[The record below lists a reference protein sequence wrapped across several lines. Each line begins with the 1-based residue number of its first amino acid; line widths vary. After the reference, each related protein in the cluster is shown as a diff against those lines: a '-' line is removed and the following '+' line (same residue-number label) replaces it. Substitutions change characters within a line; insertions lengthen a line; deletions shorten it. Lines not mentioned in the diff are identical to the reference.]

1 MDETP
6 TITSVVKQKQ
16 IHGGSWRKDM
26 GKLDGKIALV
36 TGASKGIGAGVALSL
51 ATEGAAVA
59 VNYASDRSGADRVV
73 EKIRTAGGKAIAI
86 QGSVT
91 SSVEIGRF
99 FDETE
104 KQLGAVDIL
113 VNNAG
118 VFAYL
123 PLQDV
128 NEGEFRRQFDTNVL
142 GLLLTSK
149 RAVQKFGEKG
159 GSIINIGSVA
169 STLTPPASSIYAAT
183 KSAVDG
189 ITRVL
194 AKELGARNIRVNSI
208 NPGVVDTEG
217 ARAMDTYEEVATA
230 IKVTTPLGRTGMP
243 EDIGLIAAFLASD
256 EARWLTGEIIF
267 GSGGLR

>member
-6 TITSVVKQKQ
+6 TITSVLKQRQ
-16 IHGGSWRKDM
+16 IYNGSRREDM
-26 GKLDGKIALV
+26 GKLNGKIALV

-51 ATEGAAVA
+51 AKEEAAVA
-59 VNYASDRSGADRVV
+59 VNYASDRAGAERVV
-73 EKIRTAGGKAIAI
+73 EKITTAGGKAIAI

-91 SSVEIGRF
+91 SSVEIDRF

-104 KQLGAVDIL
+104 KQLGAVDVL

-149 RAVQKFGEKG
+149 RAAREFGEKG

-208 NPGVVDTEG
+208 NPGVIDTEG
-217 ARAMDTYEEVATA
+217 ARAMDTYEQVATA
-230 IKVTTPLGRTGMP
+230 IKAITPLGRTGMP

-267 GSGGLR
+267 GSGGHR

>member
-1 MDETP
+1 
-6 TITSVVKQKQ
+6 V
-16 IHGGSWRKDM
+16 
-26 GKLDGKIALV
+26 GKLKGKIALV
-36 TGASKGIGAGVALSL
+36 TGASKGIGAAIALSL
-51 ATEGAAVA
+51 AKEGAAVA
-59 VNYASDRSGADRVV
+59 VNYLSDREGAGRVV
-73 EKIRTAGGKAIAI
+73 EKIKAAGGKSIAV

-91 SSVEIGRF
+91 SWEEIDRF
-99 FDETE
+99 FNETE
-104 KQLGAVDIL
+104 KQLGKVDVL

-128 NEGEFRRQFDTNVL
+128 NEKEFHRQFDTNVL

-149 RAVQKFGEKG
+149 RAAKQFGEKGG

-169 STLTPPASSIYAAT
+169 STLTPPAASIYAAT
-183 KSAVDG
+183 KNAVDA

-194 AKELGARNIRVNSI
+194 AKELGPRNIRVNSI
-208 NPGVVDTEG
+208 NPGVIDTEG
-217 ARAMDTYEEVATA
+217 ARAMESYEQVANA
-230 IKVTTPLGRTGMP
+230 IKALTPLGRTGMP

>member
-1 MDETP
+1 
-6 TITSVVKQKQ
+6 
-16 IHGGSWRKDM
+16 M

-36 TGASKGIGAGVALSL
+36 TGASKGIGAGIALSL
-51 ATEGAAVA
+51 AKEGAAVA
-59 VNYASDRSGADRVV
+59 VNYASDRKGADRVV
-73 EKIRTAGGKAIAI
+73 ERIKAVGGKAIAV

-91 SSVEIGRF
+91 SSEEIDRF
-99 FDETE
+99 FSETE
-104 KQLGAVDIL
+104 KQLGNVDVL

-128 NEGEFRRQFDTNVL
+128 NEKEFHRQFDTNVL
-142 GLLLTSK
+142 GLLLTCK
-149 RAVQKFGEKG
+149 RAAKQFGDKG
-159 GSIINIGSVA
+159 GCIINIGSVA

-183 KSAVDG
+183 KSAVAA

-194 AKELGARNIRVNSI
+194 AKELGPRNIRVNSI

-217 ARAMDTYEEVATA
+217 ARAMESYEQVANA
-230 IKVTTPLGRTGMP
+230 VKAQTPLGRTGVP

>member
-1 MDETP
+1 
-6 TITSVVKQKQ
+6 
-16 IHGGSWRKDM
+16 M

-36 TGASKGIGAGVALSL
+36 TGASKGIGAGIALSL
-51 ATEGAAVA
+51 AKEGAAVA
-59 VNYASDRSGADRVV
+59 VNYNSDREGADRVV
-73 EKIRTAGGKAIAI
+73 GKIKAAGGKAIAV

-91 SSVEIGRF
+91 SSEEIDRF
-99 FDETE
+99 FNQTE
-104 KQLGAVDIL
+104 KQLGNVDVL

-128 NEGEFRRQFDTNVL
+128 NEEEFHRQFDTNVL
-142 GLLLTSK
+142 GLLLPSK
-149 RAVQKFGEKG
+149 RDAMQVAERG
-159 GSIINIGSVA
+159 GCIINIGSVA

-208 NPGVVDTEG
+208 NPGVIDTEG
-217 ARAMDTYEEVATA
+217 ARAMDTYEQVATA
-230 IKVTTPLGRTGMP
+230 IKAITPLGRTGMP

>member
-1 MDETP
+1 
-6 TITSVVKQKQ
+6 
-16 IHGGSWRKDM
+16 M
-26 GKLDGKIALV
+26 GKLNGKVALV
-36 TGASKGIGAGVALSL
+36 TGASKGIGAGIASSL
-51 ATEGAAVA
+51 ANEGAAVA
-59 VNYASDRSGADRVV
+59 VNYHSDRAGADRVV
-73 EKIRTAGGKAIAI
+73 EKIRVAGAKAVTV

-91 SSVEIGRF
+91 SSEEIDRF
-99 FDETE
+99 FNETE
-104 KQLGAVDIL
+104 KKLGNVDVL

-123 PLQDV
+123 PLQDI
-128 NEGEFRRQFDTNVL
+128 NEKEFHRQFDTNVL

-149 RAVQKFGEKG
+149 RAVKQFGEKG
-159 GSIINIGSVA
+159 GCIINIGSVA

-194 AKELGARNIRVNSI
+194 AKELGPRNIRVNSI
-208 NPGVVDTEG
+208 NPGVIDTEG
-217 ARAMDTYEEVATA
+217 ARAMETYEQVANA
-230 IKVTTPLGRTGMP
+230 IKAQTPLGRTGIP
-243 EDIGLIAAFLASD
+243 EDIGLIATFLASD

>member
-1 MDETP
+1 MKKLE
-6 TITSVVKQKQ
+6 
-16 IHGGSWRKDM
+16 
-26 GKLDGKIALV
+26 GKVALV
-36 TGASKGIGAGVALSL
+36 TGASKGIGAGIALSL
-51 ATEGAAVA
+51 AKEGAVVA
-59 VNYASDRSGADRVV
+59 VNYSSDRNGADRVV
-73 EKIRTAGGKAIAI
+73 DKITAAGGKALAVR
-86 QGSVT
+86 GSVT
-91 SSVEIGRF
+91 SSGDIDRF
-99 FDETE
+99 FSETE
-104 KQLGAVDIL
+104 KQLGNVDVL

-128 NEGEFRRQFDTNVL
+128 TEEEFHRQFDTNVL

-149 RAVQKFGEKG
+149 RAAKQFGQQG
-159 GSIINIGSVA
+159 GCIINIGSVA

-194 AKELGARNIRVNSI
+194 AKELGPQNIRVNSI
-208 NPGVVDTEG
+208 NPGVTDTEG
-217 ARAMDTYEEVATA
+217 ARAMDAYDQIANA
-230 IKVTTPLGRTGMP
+230 MKALTPLGRTGMP

>member
-1 MDETP
+1 ME
-6 TITSVVKQKQ
+6 
-16 IHGGSWRKDM
+16 
-26 GKLDGKIALV
+26 KLDGKIALV
-36 TGASKGIGAGVALSL
+36 TGASKGIGTGIAFSL
-51 ATEGAAVA
+51 AKEGAAVA
-59 VNYASDRSGADRVV
+59 VNYLSDRQGADRVV
-73 EKIRTAGGKAIAI
+73 EKIKAAGGKAIAV

-91 SSVEIGRF
+91 SSEEIDRF

-104 KQLGAVDIL
+104 RELGNVDIL

-118 VFAYL
+118 VFVWL

-128 NEGEFRRQFDTNVL
+128 NEKEFHRQFDTNVL

-149 RAVQKFGEKG
+149 RAAKQFSERG

-169 STLTPPASSIYAAT
+169 STLTPPAASIYAAT

-194 AKELGARNIRVNSI
+194 AKELGPRNIRVNSI
-208 NPGVVDTEG
+208 NPGVIDTEG
-217 ARAMDTYEEVATA
+217 ARAMDAYEQVANTM
-230 IKVTTPLGRTGMP
+230 KVLTPLGRTGRP